1 MPGVMS
7 VTLKASVNS
16 SLVPEGHDS
25 FGEAER
31 LTGFHTAIT
40 SRVALQLAGAAEHRG
55 APASVSD
62 TDYPKQKAP
71 CVFPFRLQFVQNT
84 ELLFHVI
91 QKYVWGQKS
100 FSVGTKPTSLGI
112 F

>member
-1 MPGVMS
+1 MPGVMSVS

-16 SLVPEGHDS
+16 SLVPEGHDG
-25 FGEAER
+25 FGQTEG

-62 TDYPKQKAP
+62 TDYSKQEAP
-71 CVFPFRLQFVQNT
+71 
-84 ELLFHVI
+84 
-91 QKYVWGQKS
+91 
-100 FSVGTKPTSLGI
+100 
-112 F
+112 